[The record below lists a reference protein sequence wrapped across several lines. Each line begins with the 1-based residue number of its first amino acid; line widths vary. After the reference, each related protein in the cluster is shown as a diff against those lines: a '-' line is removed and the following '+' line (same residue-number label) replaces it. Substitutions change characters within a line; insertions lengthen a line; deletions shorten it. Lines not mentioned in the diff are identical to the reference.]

1 MKIRHSVLALL
12 ACVLTLAVVSTAM
25 AQERN
30 YSVER
35 CQKDRNAWQAEI
47 AKNVFPPF
55 IEQL

>member
-1 MKIRHSVLALL
+1 MGNKIKLKLVLLGLFLL
-12 ACVLTLAVVSTAM
+12 IGTAAM

-30 YSVER
+30 YSLER